1 MLNPSQ
7 HVKSAVI
14 AHKEK
19 TVQEILSVASQVPID
34 DALKLLSRGEQFVRA
49 ALPDASAKRKLSSLL
64 LLRVKRMQPG
74 ERRAIVEELVPM
86 LVEVADNSKLEE
98 LLDLDEQE
106 VLWLLSQVN
115 LDLMRS
121 LRIPE
126 PRKIL
131 VSKELA
137 RRIPSSTVADE
148 QGDCLNYLWDFLRE
162 HEGESWAKATSLVL
176 ATFHSRLT
184 AQLEVLDTKLLRQAC
199 DYLKSRDSATSFA
212 VDFFSS
218 DLGIST
224 LEHWPPKS
232 SSSIFAELASRL
244 DEKHEEKVDF
254 LAKAYELD
262 DSDEDVRC
270 ALAKQLSQQISQQGL
285 SDEGKHLEGL
295 LLKVFLEK
303 KEEIPAE
310 VIRKL
315 SLQGSDL
322 KALSAD
328 ELMLLTEMLKKAD
341 RRADGAR
348 AAVAAAELFTANG
361 KEEQSQE
368 ALAYLWDLWDWLCQN
383 LKEGEDSSWAK
394 ATSLVLATFHSRL
407 TAQLEVLDAKLLRQ
421 ACDYLKSRDSATSFA
436 VDFFSSDLGIST
448 LEHWPPKSSSS
459 IFAELA
465 SRLDEKHEEKVDFL
479 AKAYELDDSDE
490 DVRRALV
497 KQLNQHMLRQSID
510 DNKHLEGLL
519 LKVYLGWKE
528 DIPVD
533 VTQRLSLR
541 PESLKNV
548 TADQLMLLAEML
560 KRAKRRADGARIAVS
575 AAEAFS
581 AEGKQEESYEAVAYA
596 HYLDRANDRAS
607 FKLCEL
613 LGSIVSKCKDL
624 GNKYNEL
631 DHKCHKI
638 QELKAEE
645 EPIKCISSFSWD
657 LSGYDFSSFTEDQ
670 REFSEKFPLGV
681 SGIEAWLGLRP
692 KAAPD
697 KASLSLWVN
706 EPVWVKCRVQAGDWK
721 HSLEYNFST
730 RDEGG
735 LQGVGWGHQIPTSQL
750 ASGIT
755 FHLLSVR
762 RGGSSLRWIPPGSTV
777 SRPRLIGLTALRPQE
792 APPDREVWLTCGLP
806 ELAQSSGKFYYE
818 VQLLSEFDS
827 PQIGWLNATFQ
838 AGEYSGEGVGDD
850 PHSWAFDGER
860 CLWWNN
866 GKKPLQLDSP
876 WKAQDVLGFAIDLD
890 EGKMQLCT
898 KEGGK
903 VTMPSQAHGA
913 LQLVGHMQV
922 FSFSHTQKSHDRGYL
937 RLDYPPRRRV

>member
-1 MLNPSQ
+1 
-7 HVKSAVI
+7 
-14 AHKEK
+14 
-19 TVQEILSVASQVPID
+19 
-34 DALKLLSRGEQFVRA
+34 
-49 ALPDASAKRKLSSLL
+49 
-64 LLRVKRMQPG
+64 
-74 ERRAIVEELVPM
+74 
-86 LVEVADNSKLEE
+86 
-98 LLDLDEQE
+98 
-106 VLWLLSQVN
+106 
-115 LDLMRS
+115 
-121 LRIPE
+121 
-126 PRKIL
+126 
-131 VSKELA
+131 
-137 RRIPSSTVADE
+137 
-148 QGDCLNYLWDFLRE
+148 
-162 HEGESWAKATSLVL
+162 
-176 ATFHSRLT
+176 
-184 AQLEVLDTKLLRQAC
+184 
-199 DYLKSRDSATSFA
+199 
-212 VDFFSS
+212 
-218 DLGIST
+218 
-224 LEHWPPKS
+224 
-232 SSSIFAELASRL
+232 
-244 DEKHEEKVDF
+244 
-254 LAKAYELD
+254 
-262 DSDEDVRC
+262 
-270 ALAKQLSQQISQQGL
+270 
-285 SDEGKHLEGL
+285 
-295 LLKVFLEK
+295 
-303 KEEIPAE
+303 
-310 VIRKL
+310 
-315 SLQGSDL
+315 
-322 KALSAD
+322 
-328 ELMLLTEMLKKAD
+328 
-341 RRADGAR
+341 
-348 AAVAAAELFTANG
+348 
-361 KEEQSQE
+361 
-368 ALAYLWDLWDWLCQN
+368 
-383 LKEGEDSSWAK
+383 
-394 ATSLVLATFHSRL
+394 
-407 TAQLEVLDAKLLRQ
+407 
-421 ACDYLKSRDSATSFA
+421 
-436 VDFFSSDLGIST
+436 
-448 LEHWPPKSSSS
+448 
-459 IFAELA
+459 
-465 SRLDEKHEEKVDFL
+465 
-479 AKAYELDDSDE
+479 
-490 DVRRALV
+490 
-497 KQLNQHMLRQSID
+497 
-510 DNKHLEGLL
+510 
-519 LKVYLGWKE
+519 
-528 DIPVD
+528 
-533 VTQRLSLR
+533 
-541 PESLKNV
+541 
-548 TADQLMLLAEML
+548 MLLAEML

-903 VTMPSQAHGA
+903 SDHAFPGTRGTVPGCLHHRVFPNAFGQIDLEAAATQRLPGVGPWRHFMD
-913 LQLVGHMQV
+913 QLSGIGIGVC
-922 FSFSHTQKSHDRGYL
+922 
-937 RLDYPPRRRV
+937 RLS